1 MLIKRLHRAV
11 KDYPE
16 YGIRKGEAHFNF
28 GCKKSKVP
36 IVEDW
41 EFSDTNFWKFMKWLR
56 DIFEIDQDNIQGSI
70 NEICFGLD
78 ALIDE
83 ISAINPISQLGR
95 QGRITDRMYTLI
107 ECAKEWLA
115 DIEEIERKFINGNG
129 GGTIENATKIK
140 NEIREC
146 FPYA

>member
-56 DIFEIDQDNIQGSI
+56 DIFEIDQDNIQDSI

-78 ALIDE
+78 ALIEE
-83 ISAINPISQLGR
+83 ISELHSLVRINRVSKM
-95 QGRITDRMYTLI
+95 TDRLYTLI

-115 DIEEIERKFINGNG
+115 DIEDIERKFVEEDGGDTIGN
-129 GGTIENATKIK
+129 ADKIK
-140 NEIREC
+140 NQIREC
-146 FPYA
+146 FPYV